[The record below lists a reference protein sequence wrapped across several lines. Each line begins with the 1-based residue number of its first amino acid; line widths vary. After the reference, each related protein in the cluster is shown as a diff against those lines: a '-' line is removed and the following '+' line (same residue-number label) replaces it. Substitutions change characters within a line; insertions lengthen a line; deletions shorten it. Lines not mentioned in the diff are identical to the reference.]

1 MSSECESVSMIG
13 TSFLLFHED
22 EKSSKCEQ
30 EPKDDWNRLKKKKFS
45 SHEDEESSKCEQE
58 PKDDWNVLTILS
70 HLMRMRR
77 VPSVSLR
84 AGLESVFNCFSHSR
98 G

>member
-30 EPKDDWNRLKKKKFS
+30 EPKDNWNRLKKK
-45 SHEDEESSKCEQE
+45 
-58 PKDDWNVLTILS
+58 NY

-77 VPSVSLR
+77 VPSVSKNLR
-84 AGLESVFNCFSHSR
+84 MIGTF
-98 G
+98 